1 MEARYTLRSLQ
12 QIIDKIP
19 FNEPAAGSIDVD
31 FSKLAAPYHVRDI
44 FNLSIE
50 YENSLPFEASC
61 SIYSPNNKVTVV
73 MLMKQE
79 YEDALRKYSE
89 GDDSFLEQCCLRR
102 ELYCHEICHLF
113 AIIRAYSSNR
123 DSRVREEFMKRIK
136 DKFIKSLGTAEKT
149 KNVPWEGVAI
159 ESQGVSPSSFDKD
172 HFRYDDDNMNYFK
185 LYEDLMLNEDLMDK
199 AAVNLSNVARGRMLT
214 YGDVARETFVS
225 REFFNLF
232 PGKLDKLNEL
242 ILEKLN

>member
-1 MEARYTLRSLQ
+1 MEARFTLRSLQ
-12 QIIDKIP
+12 QIIDRIP
-19 FNEPAAGSIDVD
+19 FDKPAWGPIDVD
-31 FSKLAAPYHVRDI
+31 FSKLATPYHVRDI

-50 YENSLPFEASC
+50 YESSLPFEASC
-61 SIYSPNNKVTVV
+61 SIFSPNNKVTVV

-79 YEDALRKYSE
+79 YEEALRKYLE
-89 GDDSFLEQCCLRR
+89 GDGSFLEQCCLRR

-136 DKFIKSLGTAEKT
+136 DKFIKSIGTAEKT

-159 ESQGVSPSSFDKD
+159 ESQGVSPSAFDKD
-172 HFRYDDDNMNYFK
+172 HFRYDDDGLNYFR
-185 LYEDLMLNEDLMDK
+185 LYEDLMLNEDLMAN
-199 AAVNLSNVARGRMLT
+199 AAVKLSNVAKKGMLT
-214 YGDVARETFVS
+214 YVDVARETFVS
-225 REFFNLF
+225 KDFFNFF
-232 PGKLDKLNEL
+232 PGKMDKLNEL